1 MFGKFGKTKAI
12 PPSEFLANSATIFG
26 KFGYGSRGLFALS
39 SIAILVILASMITGC
54 GGCGRRKTVVYST
67 PNGMTEVQATSK
79 FDAADGFDLSAMT
92 DLIKRVKDPKDLEA
106 ILNSESGPNNMD
118 LNGDGIRDYAAVEMY
133 GSPPDMGYSI
143 YVYPTDDLD
152 DRVEVCD
159 IQLTQMSDGNVD
171 VYVDGRGYWGGHT
184 YWGMYPMAYSPLFA
198 VTFGWHA
205 PFYVTPWA
213 TVVSYRLHPFPI
225 VTPVVYRSRMAVYTR
240 AQPVT
245 RTTITKRTVTRTV
258 RSPNYTTQQQFAQ
271 KKSKLDT
278 TRQANMQRRGVTTP
292 TSLKQVQQGKRS
304 FEKRDTTKEIGKG
317 GFGKSSVKTSPL
329 KPSQKPKTLSPSKT
343 TPTKKPGS
351 FSRPSTRGRAGSFSS
366 RSFSRRSSSRRR

>member
-1 MFGKFGKTKAI
+1 
-12 PPSEFLANSATIFG
+12 
-26 KFGYGSRGLFALS
+26 
-39 SIAILVILASMITGC
+39 
-54 GGCGRRKTVVYST
+54 
-67 PNGMTEVQATSK
+67 
-79 FDAADGFDLSAMT
+79 MT
-92 DLIKRVKDPKDLEA
+92 DLIKRVKDPRDLEV

-133 GSPPDMGYSI
+133 GSPPEMGYSI
-143 YVYPTDDLD
+143 YVYPTDDPD

-184 YWGMYPMAYSPLFA
+184 YWGVYPIAYSPLFA

-213 TVVSYRLHPFPI
+213 TVVSYRLNPFHI

-245 RTTITKRTVTRTV
+245 RTTITRRTVTRTV
-258 RSPNYTTQQQFAQ
+258 RSPNYTTPQQFAQ
-271 KKSKLDT
+271 KQSKLDT
-278 TRQANMQRRGVTTP
+278 TRQANMQKRGVTAP

-304 FEKRDTTKEIGKG
+304 FGKRDTTKEIGKG
-317 GFGKSSVKTSPL
+317 GFGKSSL
-329 KPSQKPKTLSPSKT
+329 KPSTRPKTLSPST
-343 TPTKKPGS
+343 QSTKKPGS
-351 FSRPSTRGRAGSFSS
+351 FSKPTIRGKPGSFSS
-366 RSFSRRSSSRRR
+366 RSFSRSFGRSSGRRR